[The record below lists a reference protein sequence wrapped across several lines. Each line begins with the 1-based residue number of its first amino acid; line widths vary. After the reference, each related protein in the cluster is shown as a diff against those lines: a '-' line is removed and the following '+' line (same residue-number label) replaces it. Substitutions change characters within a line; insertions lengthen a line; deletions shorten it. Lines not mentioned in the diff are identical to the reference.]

1 MQKDR
6 RLRSHLVPL
15 LPANKSTDHEWK
27 PILNIDTLWTLIPAE
42 NREKYLKGETDTV
55 PVIDL
60 LSFGYAKLLGKGRLP
75 QKPIVVKARYVSK
88 EAEKKITEAGGVVEL
103 VA

>member
-1 MQKDR
+1 
-6 RLRSHLVPL
+6 VPQEMR
-15 LPANKSTDHEWK
+15 D
-27 PILNIDTLWTLIPAE
+27 
-42 NREKYLKGETDTV
+42 KYLSENSPPQDTA

-75 QKPIVVKARYVSK
+75 NVPVVVKARYVSK
-88 EAEKKITEAGGVVEL
+88 EAERKVTEAGGRIQL